1 MRIKSVLQVRIL
13 YGVLISLLMIVVS
26 CVEKNGY
33 YEPAE
38 QTIIDN
44 LTKNKSWERSY
55 HAKLDNG
62 EELDI
67 QERWIFNSNGNGS
80 CKNIT
85 TYANGN
91 VEENVTYFHWAF
103 PHLIS
108 ALFIWTMNCFGK

>member
-80 CKNIT
+80 CKN
-85 TYANGN
+85 
-91 VEENVTYFHWAF
+91 E
-103 PHLIS
+103 
-108 ALFIWTMNCFGK
+108 

>member
-44 LTKNKSWERSY
+44 LTKIRVGR
-55 HAKLDNG
+55 D
-62 EELDI
+62 
-67 QERWIFNSNGNGS
+67 
-80 CKNIT
+80 
-85 TYANGN
+85 
-91 VEENVTYFHWAF
+91 
-103 PHLIS
+103 LI
-108 ALFIWTMNCFGK
+108 MPN

>member
-26 CVEKNGY
+26 CVEKNG
-33 YEPAE
+33 
-38 QTIIDN
+38 
-44 LTKNKSWERSY
+44 
-55 HAKLDNG
+55 
-62 EELDI
+62 
-67 QERWIFNSNGNGS
+67 S

-103 PHLIS
+103 STPDFSVIYMDYE
-108 ALFIWTMNCFGK
+108 LFWEIEELTSDKLRIYETYKDPVTVPGQSYRDYQQYEAVVLN

>member
-67 QERWIFNSNGNGS
+67 QE
-80 CKNIT
+80 
-85 TYANGN
+85 
-91 VEENVTYFHWAF
+91 
-103 PHLIS
+103 
-108 ALFIWTMNCFGK
+108 